1 MKNPTYKRLFAYIID
16 VIIVSV
22 IASIFIDIPILNPYV
37 EKYLETS
44 ETILGIYSGATS
56 LGDLDLTRL
65 QYEFVYYSFYSSLII
80 LVVKILYFI
89 VFQYFNKG
97 QTIGKAILK
106 IRLVSEKGK
115 LKFYQVLVTS
125 LIVCNIL
132 TSTITLTVL
141 RLTSMD
147 TYLSVSGII
156 NYIELVVFVA
166 IAIMVTWRKDG
177 RGLHDLLSKTKVVYV
192 EKEK

>member
-156 NYIELVVFVA
+156 NYIELVVFVS